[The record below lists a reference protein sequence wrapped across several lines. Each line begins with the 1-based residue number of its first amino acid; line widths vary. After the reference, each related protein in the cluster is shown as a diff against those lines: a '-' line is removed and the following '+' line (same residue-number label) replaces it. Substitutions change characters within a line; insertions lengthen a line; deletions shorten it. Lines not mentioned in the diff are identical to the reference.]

1 MAAACARSA
10 LTYTDPTTSYT
21 VFTRLA
27 HLKRGKCCG
36 SGCRHCPWRGQ
47 RDVAGPE
54 YVANSPTSTRT
65 RRHRCTV
72 LFFSGG
78 KDSLTALHL
87 LLRTN
92 EAGAKSDKVVLLS
105 TYDPAIMMHGI
116 QRVPIRDVKA
126 FAEARGY
133 DLVTVPVGGGP
144 ESTYEDGVRRALDLV
159 AERHPIQVGA
169 SRLLL

>member
-1 MAAACARSA
+1 M
-10 LTYTDPTTSYT
+10 
-21 VFTRLA
+21 
-27 HLKRGKCCG
+27 
-36 SGCRHCPWRGQ
+36 
-47 RDVAGPE
+47 
-54 YVANSPTSTRT
+54 
-65 RRHRCTV
+65 
-72 LFFSGG
+72 
-78 KDSLTALHL
+78 
-87 LLRTN
+87 
-92 EAGAKSDKVVLLS
+92 VLLS

-169 SRLLL
+169 LRLLL